1 VAASSVTAM
10 ATSKARIQREIS
22 MATIIFRRSNRSV
35 MTPAGKVNTNHG
47 NLENTATSAMS
58 SGDLVT
64 AEASQ
69 G

>member
-1 VAASSVTAM
+1 
-10 ATSKARIQREIS
+10 
-22 MATIIFRRSNRSV
+22 